1 MSPSPVPGQFQHIDI
16 SQFERMNG
24 TADIFPAVARVFVD
38 LLPSWLEEVQQGA
51 ESADVALLGDKLHKM
66 KGCCGMMGAAALSQE
81 IAALEKRMA
90 ELGVNGCTTQ
100 LGDLLRKIREVE
112 AEVAPLAR
120 TGDDSW
126 RPSQRARSV
135 SFKP

>member
-1 MSPSPVPGQFQHIDI
+1 MSLSTVPGQFQHIDI

-38 LLPSWLEEVQQGA
+38 LMPSWLEEVQQST

-66 KGCCGMMGAAALSQE
+66 KGCCGMMGAAALSRD

-90 ELGVNGCTTQ
+90 DLGMSGCMTELAE
-100 LGDLLRKIREVE
+100 LLRKIREME

-126 RPSQRARSV
+126 RPSQRTRNV
-135 SFKP
+135 